1 MNEVISVKG
10 KHIVKDSCFHQWC
23 MIPDLTNNQDVSRN
37 LRPVSAHRSTTENIL
52 GSEIP

>member
-23 MIPDLTNNQDVSRN
+23 MIPDLTNNQAETGVSPQVYYEEHARIGDSV
-37 LRPVSAHRSTTENIL
+37 RI
-52 GSEIP
+52 